1 MLAGLPDAYDLRARI
16 APMVLVLAP
25 VIVHAASVGVLSR
38 SWSEASVFGLCA
50 VALLTLMAQFGRDL
64 GKRIEPRLFEKWGGA
79 PTSQLLRRRDTRI
92 DDATKQRIYA
102 LLEAK
107 VPGLSFPT
115 REEELSDP
123 ETADTKYFT
132 AVHWLR
138 SRTADKAKFA
148 RLRDENMSY
157 GFRRNFLG
165 LKWVGIAISGGVA
178 MYLIGHAALF
188 GSLPEDIVR
197 SPALYVA
204 AAALFIEVLIVSERW
219 VEIAAFNYAYALIN
233 AAESLE

>member
-16 APMVLVLAP
+16 APIVLISAP
-25 VIVHAASVGVLSR
+25 VIVHAASVGVISG
-38 SWSEASVFGLCA
+38 SWSEASVIGLCA

-64 GKRIEPRLFEKWGGA
+64 GKRLEPRLFEKWGGA
-79 PTSQLLRRRDTRI
+79 PTTQLLRRRDTRI

-102 LLEAK
+102 FLEAK
-107 VPGLSFPT
+107 VSGLSFPT
-115 REEELSDP
+115 RDEELSDP
-123 ETADTKYFT
+123 DTADTKYFT

-138 SRTADKAKFA
+138 SKTADKAKFA
-148 RLRDENMSY
+148 RLRDENISY
-157 GFRRNFLG
+157 GFRRNLFG
-165 LKWVGIAISGGVA
+165 LKWVGIAISGSVA
-178 MYLIGHAALF
+178 VYLIGHAALL

-204 AAALFIEVLIVSERW
+204 AAALIIEILIVSERW